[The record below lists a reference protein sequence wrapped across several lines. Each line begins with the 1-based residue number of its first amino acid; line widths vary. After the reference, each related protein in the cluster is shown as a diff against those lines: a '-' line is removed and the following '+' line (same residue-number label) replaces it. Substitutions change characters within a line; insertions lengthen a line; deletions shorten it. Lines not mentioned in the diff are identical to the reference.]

1 MEPKQKTCSQP
12 RAGEG
17 LQGIQKFWPL
27 DEGAWGYG
35 VIADIGTAEVT
46 CRLYAIETD
55 EMLGE
60 ISRPNPQLPF
70 GKSIAERLDAAREG
84 NLEKMRFLIEEEL
97 VSMFSELA
105 EADGIS
111 LSQIETIVICGNT
124 VMECIAGGIDPHV
137 LAESFEESKGLF
149 GCGVDYLAAGSQGI
163 TAGEAYFAPCPSF
176 EVGGDVVCGLL
187 AVDILSAEAPK
198 LYVDFGTYT
207 EIALGDKNGIVACA
221 IGEDRT
227 LGGAIGVL
235 LRDRGISAGQV
246 ETVYISNG
254 GVQDIP
260 SYLRGRVRCIGNAAI
275 EGASAVLLS
284 DEAEDELCSIAES
297 CKSIKI

>member
-1 MEPKQKTCSQP
+1 MSPDQKKCTQP

-17 LQGIQKFWPL
+17 LQGIQRFWPL
-27 DEGAWGYG
+27 DDGAWGYG
-35 VIADIGTAEVT
+35 VVADIGTAEVT

-60 ISRPNPQLPF
+60 IFRPNPQIVY
-70 GKSIAERLDAAREG
+70 GKSIAERLDAAQNG
-84 NLEKMRFLIEEEL
+84 ALEDMRMQTEEEL

-105 EADGIS
+105 RAVDIE
-111 LSQIETIVICGNT
+111 LSQIETMIVCGNT
-124 VMECIAGGIDPHV
+124 VMECIAAGIDPHE
-137 LAESFEESKGLF
+137 LAESFEKSEGLF
-149 GCGVDYLAAGSQGI
+149 GCGVDYLVAGSQGI
-163 TAGEAYFAPCPSF
+163 AAGEAYFAPCPSF

-187 AVDILSAEAPK
+187 AVDILSADTPK

-207 EIALGDKNGIVACA
+207 EIALGDKNGIYACA
-221 IGEDRT
+221 IDEDKT

-235 LRDRGISAGQV
+235 LKARGISAGQV
-246 ETVYISNG
+246 DTVYISNG

-260 SYLRGRVRCIGNAAI
+260 SYLREHVRCIGNAAI
-275 EGASAVLLS
+275 EGASAILLS

-297 CKSIKI
+297 CKSLKI